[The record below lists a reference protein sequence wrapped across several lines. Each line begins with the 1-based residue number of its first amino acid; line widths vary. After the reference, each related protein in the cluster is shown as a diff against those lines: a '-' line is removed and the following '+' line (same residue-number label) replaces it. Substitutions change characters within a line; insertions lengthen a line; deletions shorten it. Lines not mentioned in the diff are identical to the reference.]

1 MACMPSIFIKTSQIF
16 FVESCWISAFTK
28 KFFGKLRLLEVGPRG
43 RWKRSSIF
51 QSSHPSKKSMLSKA
65 NEQKKK
71 KTICQIFHQKKIWK
85 VLMKIEEM
93 ADIFLNSANFASH
106 AFLTSAPPSGYA
118 LNLKILIKVSK
129 VSWTSQLSYELLR
142 SSFERK
148 FDKTNF
154 VSPKK
159 TPPKSPQ
166 FLGLNYQIKIPLP
179 TAFIAHNIS
188 SGDKYVAQQNR
199 R

>member
-1 MACMPSIFIKTSQIF
+1 M
-16 FVESCWISAFTK
+16 
-28 KFFGKLRLLEVGPRG
+28 LEVGPRG

-51 QSSHPSKKSMLSKA
+51 QSSHPSQKNMLSKA

-118 LNLKILIKVSK
+118 LNLKIMIKVSK

-142 SSFERK
+142 SSFKIK

-154 VSPKK
+154 ISPKK

-166 FLGLNYQIKIPLP
+166 FLGLKSWHFEASKDIMTKFKPQALHIIKIKYCKASGSGNPPSLIP
-179 TAFIAHNIS
+179 ALRKIAIL
-188 SGDKYVAQQNR
+188 GLKTGLWQW
-199 R
+199 

>member
-1 MACMPSIFIKTSQIF
+1 
-16 FVESCWISAFTK
+16 
-28 KFFGKLRLLEVGPRG
+28 
-43 RWKRSSIF
+43 
-51 QSSHPSKKSMLSKA
+51 MLSKA

-148 FDKTNF
+148 SDKTNF

-166 FLGLNYQIKIPLP
+166 FLGLK
-179 TAFIAHNIS
+179 H
-188 SGDKYVAQQNR
+188 GDVGGRGVQKSQKCDDVIYEWSLCAYCSTQSY
-199 R
+199 

>member
-1 MACMPSIFIKTSQIF
+1 MFDFSFHQN
-16 FVESCWISAFTK
+16 
-28 KFFGKLRLLEVGPRG
+28 FFGKLRMLKVGPRG
-43 RWKRSSIF
+43 PKRASNF
-51 QSSHPSKKSMLSKA
+51 QASHPSKKSMLSKA

-93 ADIFLNSANFASH
+93 ADIFLNLTNFASH
-106 AFLTSAPPSGYA
+106 AFLTLAPPSGYA

-166 FLGLNYQIKIPLP
+166 FLGLNLQTHFCTLLIC
-179 TAFIAHNIS
+179 
-188 SGDKYVAQQNR
+188 VMV
-199 R
+199 